1 MNDVLTVSPEVFEE
15 LLSLSDADLREVLQD
30 ISSVFFGGAP
40 LRTLTIE
47 DSSDV
52 PVPMIVNTL

>member
-30 ISSVFFGGAP
+30 ISNVFFGGAP
-40 LRTLTIE
+40 LHILTIE